1 MTKKRHKELTD
12 AVHTIMRNLK
22 EVPETEGASGGYLIT
37 TTKCTG
43 FMVGKEFYHTLEFMA
58 DELFSAERNG
68 FVK

>member
-22 EVPETEGASGGYLIT
+22 VRRDSSGLLVGYTIS
-37 TTKCTG
+37 TTKRTG
-43 FMVGKEFYHTLEFMA
+43 FMVGKEFYHTLEFMS
-58 DELFSAERNG
+58 EQLFNTERDG